1 MADKTLIFVPTYNE
15 SANVRP
21 LCEEIVK
28 LGLDADI
35 LFMDDNSPDGTGAI
49 LDQLANEHGRV
60 TVVHRPAKQ
69 GIGSAHLVGIGYAY
83 DHGYDVLVTM
93 DCDFTHAPADIPLL
107 LQHSADADITV
118 GSRFMKEDSL
128 PGWSALRKSLTV
140 LGHALTK
147 NLLGISHDATGAFR
161 VYKLRRIDR
170 SVFDLIKSRGY
181 SFFFES
187 LFMANENGLTIKD
200 VPIVLPARTYGE
212 SKMRLADVQASVRQ
226 LVSLSLA
233 SKIRPARFRIGKT
246 KFQIDAS
253 VQDPQGWDS
262 YWEKKQTNGAV
273 AYEAIATLYRN
284 LVIKSRLN
292 AVIQREFPKGSQLLH
307 AGCGSGQVDAD
318 LHDYARITAV
328 DVSVPALQIYQRENP
343 QAYSVKHAS
352 IFNLP
357 FESASF
363 DGVYNL
369 GVVEHFQRE
378 ELGRVFDELRR
389 VLRPHGKFV
398 IFWPHAHASSV
409 MVLNGVHW
417 VLNDVLKKDTRLHPP
432 EVSLVQSKRHA
443 QELLENAGFTLRS
456 FDFGPKDLFVQAVVV
471 AERSS

>member
-1 MADKTLIFVPTYNE
+1 MADKTLIFIPTYNE

-21 LCEEIVK
+21 LCEEIIK
-28 LGLDADI
+28 LGLDADV

-49 LDQLANEHGRV
+49 LDQLSNEHPRV

-69 GIGSAHLVGIGYAY
+69 GIGGAHLAGISYAY
-83 DHGYDVLVTM
+83 DRSYDVLITM

-107 LQHSADADITV
+107 VKNSKDAEITV
-118 GSRFMKEDSL
+118 GSRFMEKDSL
-128 PGWSALRKSLTV
+128 PGWSPLRKSLTV

-161 VYKLRRIDR
+161 VYNLRRIDR
-170 SVFDLIKSRGY
+170 AIFDLITSRGY

-187 LFMANENGLTIKD
+187 LFMGHENGLRIKD

-212 SKMRLADVQASVRQ
+212 SKMRLVDVQASVRQ
-226 LVSLSLA
+226 LFSLSIA
-233 SKIRPARFRIGKT
+233 SKIRPARFRVGKT
-246 KFQIDAS
+246 NFKVDDS

-284 LVIKSRLN
+284 LIIKSRLN

-307 AGCGSGQVDAD
+307 AGCGSGQVDSD

-343 QAYSVKHAS
+343 QAFAVKHAS

-369 GVVEHFQRE
+369 GVVEHFEQE
-378 ELGRVFDELRR
+378 ELARVFDELRR

-443 QELLENAGFTLRS
+443 QELLEKAGFTLRS